1 MLQESC
7 EMLLIQH
14 ALTQWNIDRRTQ
26 GHTDTPLSDIG
37 RAMAESL
44 AERLKDEC
52 IDLIYSSDLRRAIE
66 TAEPLS
72 RLINKPIIKIQQLR
86 EGRWA
91 SQEKNSEYP
100 VLDFYVESEN
110 KEDVRKRVINTFT
123 EICDANIGKRI
134 AVVTHG
140 GVIKA
145 FLKHLKEN
153 GQSGIPEYKGIRTS
167 INIFRYQNSKWECI
181 EMNDTKH
188 LNPAEYGLN
197 SADMG

>member
-1 MLQESC
+1 MLKESC

-26 GHTDTPLSDIG
+26 GHTDTPLADIG
-37 RAMAESL
+37 KSMAEAL
-44 AERLKDEC
+44 AERLKNEC
-52 IDLIYSSDLRRAIE
+52 IDVIYSSDLRRAYE

-91 SQEKNSEYP
+91 SQEKMSEYP
-100 VLDFYVESEN
+100 ILDFYVESEN
-110 KEDVRKRVINTFT
+110 ADDVRERIINTFT
-123 EICDANIGKRI
+123 EICDVNIGRRI
-134 AVVTHG
+134 AIVTHG

-145 FLKHLKEN
+145 FMKYLNGN
-153 GQSGIPEYKGIRTS
+153 GQVGIPEYKGIRTS
-167 INIFRYQNSKWECI
+167 INTFRFQDSKWECI
-181 EMNDTKH
+181 EVNDAKH
-188 LNPAEYGLN
+188 LNLAEYGLH